1 MSKKDKK
8 MYRVLNYI
16 EHLRVLISTV
26 SGGVSFMLLIRKL
39 VFL

>member
-16 EHLRVLISTV
+16 EYLRVLISTV
-26 SGGVSFMLLIRKL
+26 SECVSFMLLIRKL